1 MRKWMERGASARR
14 TDMAGVVVVAVGGTD
29 AAQIYELT
37 INSHVGHQF
46 TNAQVRGTCSNA
58 GKEHCAGPGG

>member
-14 TDMAGVVVVAVGGTD
+14 TDMAGVVVVAVG

-58 GKEHCAGPGG
+58 GKEHCTGSSG